1 MNVSINTATFAE
13 YNATPLNR
21 LKKAKIA
28 YSLNPF
34 KRTLKEDEVI
44 LAARDS
50 VGMIAGTEPLN
61 QRVLSQLPRLKVI
74 SRCGVG
80 IDNVDLDYA
89 QKQGIKVFATP
100 TAPADAVAELTIGLI
115 LNLLRQVVAMSQDL
129 KSGVW
134 KKQMG
139 FLLRGKTVG
148 IIGMGRIGQKTAQ
161 LLQPFG
167 VEVLYYDIR
176 KVRFVSGCQAVTL
189 PFLLRKSDIVTVHAA
204 LGHDQKSY
212 LGSTELAKMKKGSW
226 LINVARGGAVDEQA
240 LYDALVRG
248 HLCAA
253 ALDVFSQEPYQG
265 PLKNLPQVILT
276 PHIGSYA
283 LEARVQMESEA
294 VDNLLR
300 GLKK

>member
-1 MNVSINTATFAE
+1 MNVSINTSTFAE
-13 YNATPLNR
+13 HNHEPLSK
-21 LKKAKIA
+21 LEKAKIA

-44 LAARDS
+44 QAARDAI
-50 VGMIAGTEPLN
+50 GMIAGTESLTR
-61 QRVLSQLPRLKVI
+61 RVLSQLPQLKVI

-89 QKQGIKVFATP
+89 KKRGIKVFATP
-100 TAPADAVAELTIGLI
+100 AAPTDAVAELTIGLM
-115 LNLLRQVVAMSQDL
+115 LNLLRQVLPMHQDL
-129 KSGVW
+129 RIGVW

-148 IIGMGRIGQKTAQ
+148 IVGMGRIGQRLAQ
-161 LLQPFG
+161 LLRPFK

-176 KVRFVSGCQAVTL
+176 KVRPPRGCKAVTL
-189 PFLLRKSDIVTVHAA
+189 PFLLRKSDIVTLHIAVGNHPKLFIGASE
-204 LGHDQKSY
+204 LQKI
-212 LGSTELAKMKKGSW
+212 KKGSW
-226 LINVARGGAVDEQA
+226 FINMARGGAVDEQA
-240 LYDALVRG
+240 LYEVLVKG
-248 HLCAA
+248 HLSGA
-253 ALDVFSQEPYQG
+253 ALDVFSEEPYQG
-265 PLKNLPQVILT
+265 PLKDLPQVILT

-283 LEARVQMESEA
+283 LEARVQMELEA

>member
-1 MNVSINTATFAE
+1 MNVSINTSTFAE
-13 YNATPLNR
+13 HNHEPLSK
-21 LKKAKIA
+21 LEKAKIA

-44 LAARDS
+44 QAAHDAI
-50 VGMIAGTEPLN
+50 GMIAGTEPLTR
-61 QRVLSQLPRLKVI
+61 RVLSQLPQLKVI

-89 QKQGIKVFATP
+89 KKQGIKVFATP
-100 TAPADAVAELTIGLI
+100 EAPADAVAELTIGLI
-115 LNLLRQVVAMSQDL
+115 LNLLRQVLPMHQDL
-129 KSGVW
+129 RGGVW

-148 IIGMGRIGQKTAQ
+148 IVGMGRIGQRLAQ
-161 LLQPFG
+161 LLRPFK

-176 KVRFVSGCQAVTL
+176 KVRPPRGCNAVTL
-189 PFLLRKSDIVTVHAA
+189 PFLLRKSDIVTLHIAMDNHRKPFIGA
-204 LGHDQKSY
+204 P
-212 LGSTELAKMKKGSW
+212 ELQQIKKGSW
-226 LINVARGGAVDEQA
+226 FINMARGGAVDEQA
-240 LYDALVRG
+240 LYEALAKGRLSG
-248 HLCAA
+248 A
-253 ALDVFSQEPYQG
+253 ALDVFSEEPYQG
-265 PLKNLPQVILT
+265 PLKDLPQVILT

-283 LEARVQMESEA
+283 LEARVQMELEA